1 MALLVVLSWLVLAC
15 IAARGSIANAA
26 PASRS
31 VARPDGTKRP
41 LIEERHTWGQLT
53 VTPIVISPPLE
64 YLPPNWG
71 PIQPLRWYF
80 EDTTRAQLEKFLV
93 AAGLSNADAAR
104 LLLSARSDGQSL
116 VIEPEPQRVRDLA
129 PDVRAA
135 IYLQLAKSPRND
147 RQRNA
152 FRFYASSGDA
162 WLAGAPISPRTRQ
175 LVQPLIYKMGNF
187 VYFADIDLIRPEMAD
202 AAERQRL
209 AKRLLREAT
218 MLVKLR
224 IDEDQVAAAVE
235 YWGRGGRR
243 TDIRPLLESIGSGGE
258 DHSIDIIHL
267 LPGLP
272 REHLYR
278 YPRVTLADLEK
289 PGLAD
294 CFWTALN
301 FFNSEPDDRYLK
313 TDYAIERLKRDYF
326 IVQDELQL
334 GDIAAFVTPA
344 GGIFHVAVY
353 LADGLVFGKNGTSP
367 VSPWTILPIDRLRDY
382 YPEHADHWQVVFY
395 RRKEL

>member
-1 MALLVVLSWLVLAC
+1 MALLVALSWLVLASLSS
-15 IAARGSIANAA
+15 RGSVMSAASANRAAAA
-26 PASRS
+26 PAT
-31 VARPDGTKRP
+31 ATRP
-41 LIEERHTWGQLT
+41 LTEERHPWGQLT
-53 VTPIVISPPLE
+53 VTPIIISPPLE

-80 EDTTRAQLEKFLV
+80 DGTTRPQLEKFLV
-93 AAGLSNADAAR
+93 SAGVAEPDAVR
-104 LLLSARSDGQSL
+104 LLASARSDAQS
-116 VIEPEPQRVRDLA
+116 VVVEPDPEFVRGLA
-129 PDVRAA
+129 PGVRAA
-135 IYLQLAKSPRND
+135 IYLQLTKSPRNS
-147 RQRNA
+147 RQLNA
-152 FRFYASSGDA
+152 FRFYASSRDA

-175 LVQPLIYKMGNF
+175 LVEPLIYTIGDF
-187 VYFADIDLIRPEMAD
+187 VYFADIDLIRPAMND

-218 MLVKLR
+218 MLVKLQ
-224 IDEDQVAAAVE
+224 IDPDQVASAVE

-243 TDIRPLLESIGSGGE
+243 TDIRPLLESIGSSGG
-258 DHSIDIIHL
+258 DNSIDIIHL
-267 LPGLP
+267 LPALP

-278 YPRVTLADLEK
+278 YPRLTLADLEK

-301 FFNSEPDDRYLK
+301 FFNADPDDRYLK

-367 VSPWTILPIDRLRDY
+367 VSPWTILPMDRLRNY